1 MLKRFIFL
9 PLLLC
14 LLLTSCYT
22 PENLRDFDSEAWKAD
37 RFACNG
43 KRKELV
49 QEFEKIRR
57 NLYGQKEYVARN
69 VLGKPDQEE
78 LLKGN
83 QRIYYY
89 YLESGEQC
97 SDRHVRSAA
106 NWAEV
111 RINAV
116 GKVSEV
122 SYKYPLT
129 SVKPG

>member
-22 PENLRDFDSEAWKAD
+22 PENLRGFDSDTWKAD
-37 RFACNG
+37 RFGCNG
-43 KRKELV
+43 KRKEMV

-57 NLYGQKEYVARN
+57 ALYGQKEVIARN

-78 LLKGN
+78 LLEGN

-89 YLESGEQC
+89 YLEPGEQC
-97 SDRHVRSAA
+97 QDRLTLSAA

-116 GKVSEV
+116 GEVSKV
-122 SYKYPLT
+122 SYKNPI
-129 SVKPG
+129 

>member
-1 MLKRFIFL
+1 MLKRLFYI
-9 PLLLC
+9 PLLS

-22 PENLRDFDSEAWKAD
+22 PENLRDFDSETWKAD

-43 KRKELV
+43 KRSELV
-49 QEFEKIRR
+49 QEFEKIRQ

-69 VLGKPDQEE
+69 LLGKPDQEE
-78 LLKGN
+78 LLEGN

-89 YLESGEQC
+89 YLEKGEQC
-97 SDRHVRSAA
+97 TDRSKLSDA

-116 GKVSEV
+116 GKVSEI
-122 SYKYPLT
+122 SYKYPIKT
-129 SVKPG
+129 AKPG

>member
-1 MLKRFIFL
+1 M

-14 LLLTSCYT
+14 LLLLTSCYT
-22 PENLRDFDSEAWKAD
+22 PENLRNFDSETWKAD
-37 RFACNG
+37 RYACQG
-43 KRKELV
+43 KRKDLV

-78 LLKGN
+78 LLEGN

-89 YLESGEQC
+89 YLESGQQC
-97 SDRHVRSAA
+97 QDRHIRSDA

-111 RINAV
+111 HINAI

-122 SYKYPLT
+122 TYKYPIKT
-129 SVKPG
+129 EKPG